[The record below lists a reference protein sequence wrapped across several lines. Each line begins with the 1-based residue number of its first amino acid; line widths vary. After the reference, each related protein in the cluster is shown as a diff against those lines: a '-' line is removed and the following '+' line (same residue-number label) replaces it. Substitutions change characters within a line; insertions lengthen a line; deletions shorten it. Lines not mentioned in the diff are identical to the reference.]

1 MVRAGTSSA
10 LLVLVL
16 VAAVSTSKHLSG
28 HDRHDGTA
36 GPGAYV
42 GFQGVPQVTGPSAED
57 QESPRY
63 RVSDE
68 PRLQIGS
75 ANDGESALYRVTGA
89 VRLRDGRIVVANAGT
104 RELKFFD
111 SNGVHLAST
120 GQRGDGP
127 GDFEHLGRIGA
138 LEDGRVAVMDM
149 LLGRVS
155 VFSADGV
162 HDHTY
167 QVSRG
172 LGEAGSRIEV
182 YGFLANGTL
191 VGLQEVVGEGT
202 EARYGDYPAST
213 LVYRAPVVQPVLI
226 DTLGQATPFGRTMP
240 GDETLSEMQ
249 TTSGDGTLS
258 VSGIGRIPMPFLN
271 SAAVDVRDT
280 LIVIGHTSGFDL
292 LRGVPRRPIRVY
304 DAEGEGR
311 VFFTFGLDASVE
323 VPEGARQ
330 EWVDRRISTFADR
343 GARRQWRSRYEEFMS
358 ATPASLPRFKSLILQ
373 GGGNVWVEQFDPSAD
388 EEVPSLWWVNNLQ
401 DRTDD
406 PLENTVELP
415 PGFRP
420 YDIGSDYVLGKWTDE
435 LGIEYVQLYDL
446 IDVQPDGS
454 FHAPPET

>member
-1 MVRAGTSSA
+1 MSGSEKFLAS
-10 LLVLVL
+10 LLVGCLFTYG
-16 VAAVSTSKHLSG
+16 VA
-28 HDRHDGTA
+28 DPEEPA
-36 GPGAYV
+36 GPGAE
-42 GFQGVPQVTGPSAED
+42 A
-57 QESPRY
+57 QEPFY

-75 ANDGESALYRVTGA
+75 ANDGESALYRVTAA

-111 SNGVHLAST
+111 SSGVHLAST

-162 HDHTY
+162 HERTY
-167 QVSRG
+167 RVSRG
-172 LGEAGSRIEV
+172 LGEAGSRIEM

-202 EARYGDYPAST
+202 EARYGDYPASA
-213 LVYRAPVVQPVLI
+213 LVHKAPVVQPVLI
-226 DTLGQATPFGRTMP
+226 DTLGQAVPFGRTMP

-280 LIVIGHTSGFDL
+280 LIVFGHTSGFDL
-292 LRGVPRRPIRVY
+292 RRGVPRRPIRVY

-311 VFFTFGLDASVE
+311 VFFTFGLDASAE

-330 EWVDRRISTFADR
+330 AWVDRRISTFADR

-358 ATPASLPRFKSLILQ
+358 ATPALLPRFKSLVLHRRAAPRVPPVRHRIRLRVGQ
-373 GGGNVWVEQFDPSAD
+373 VDGRTRYRVCADVRPDRGTVGRFLSSA
-388 EEVPSLWWVNNLQ
+388 VT
-401 DRTDD
+401 RT
-406 PLENTVELP
+406 E
-415 PGFRP
+415 G
-420 YDIGSDYVLGKWTDE
+420 
-435 LGIEYVQLYDL
+435 DL
-446 IDVQPDGS
+446 V
-454 FHAPPET
+454 